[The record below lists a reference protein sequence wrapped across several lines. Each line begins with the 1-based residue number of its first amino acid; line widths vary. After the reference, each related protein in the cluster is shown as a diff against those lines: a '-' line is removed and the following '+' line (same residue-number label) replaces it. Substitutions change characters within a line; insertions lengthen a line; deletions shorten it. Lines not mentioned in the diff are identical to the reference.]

1 MKILVTGCNGQ
12 LGYGLRE
19 LESYPSG
26 WSWKF
31 TNSNELNITNIENV
45 NQVVKNFKPNWII
58 NAAAYTNVVDA
69 ESNQIKAF
77 SVNADGP
84 YNLAMAA
91 LQNNSKL
98 LHISTD
104 YVFDGTKGKSYT
116 ELDEPNPLQIY
127 GKSKYEGEKKIKQ
140 TEVPGVILRT
150 SWLYGIHGNNF
161 VKSILR
167 LAENKNEIKVID
179 DQIGSPT
186 YVNDLVEVIYDLL
199 LNHKFSQMEL
209 LHFSNLGGISWYEF
223 ALKII
228 KINKI
233 NTRIIKINSS
243 TLEDNNC
250 KRPKYSNLCNDKI
263 VSKYKIIQ
271 YNWETSLDLFFQNNK
286 EKDLKIKIQKN
297 INGKIA
303 RIGGYVNH
311 YINYKKC
318 KVIDFNLE
326 DGGYGEVRPKK
337 YLIDNILFY
346 IKVFRKELM
355 YLNHGSKIPRP
366 LKTKIHDFH
375 YNPEK
380 INEKYFDCIIS
391 SNVIEHSPN
400 PLLLIL
406 NFSKIVKEDGWHF
419 HAIPN
424 AKHSYD
430 KFRKITCIE
439 HLYEDFKRNTPLD
452 DSSHISDYY
461 KSAVIKDGYQKK
473 LHEKYPLS
481 YPYIH
486 QHVFNINNVY
496 EMFKLIFNKFYIL
509 FDTNENWND
518 ILVLCKNKI
527 NDDFM
532 SEYKSIYLK

>member
-1 MKILVTGCNGQ
+1 M
-12 LGYGLRE
+12 
-19 LESYPSG
+19 
-26 WSWKF
+26 
-31 TNSNELNITNIENV
+31 
-45 NQVVKNFKPNWII
+45 
-58 NAAAYTNVVDA
+58 
-69 ESNQIKAF
+69 
-77 SVNADGP
+77 
-84 YNLAMAA
+84 
-91 LQNNSKL
+91 
-98 LHISTD
+98 
-104 YVFDGTKGKSYT
+104 
-116 ELDEPNPLQIY
+116 
-127 GKSKYEGEKKIKQ
+127 
-140 TEVPGVILRT
+140 
-150 SWLYGIHGNNF
+150 
-161 VKSILR
+161 
-167 LAENKNEIKVID
+167 
-179 DQIGSPT
+179 
-186 YVNDLVEVIYDLL
+186 
-199 LNHKFSQMEL
+199 
-209 LHFSNLGGISWYEF
+209 
-223 ALKII
+223 
-228 KINKI
+228 
-233 NTRIIKINSS
+233 
-243 TLEDNNC
+243 
-250 KRPKYSNLCNDKI
+250 
-263 VSKYKIIQ
+263 
-271 YNWETSLDLFFQNNK
+271 DLFFQNNK

-473 LHEKYPLS
+473 FHENYPLS